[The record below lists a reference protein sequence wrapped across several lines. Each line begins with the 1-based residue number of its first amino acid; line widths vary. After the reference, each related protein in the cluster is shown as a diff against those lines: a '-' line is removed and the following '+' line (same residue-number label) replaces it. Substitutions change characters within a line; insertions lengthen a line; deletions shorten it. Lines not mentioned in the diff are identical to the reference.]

1 MRETVILMYVLGMS
15 ANPRHHA
22 ILETLHTEGR
32 VEVSDVAAAFSVT
45 EVTVRRDL
53 DELARAGV
61 LRRVRGGAVSV
72 LMRGEGLPHSMR
84 RLEHTAAKERIAVA
98 AAALVVDGEAVC
110 VDSGTTAAE
119 LARHLAGRRLTIMP
133 FSIQALTALAG
144 SPTSRIVIPGGSV
157 HPEEGSIVG
166 PLVEQSLRGLRF
178 DTVFLSCCGASIDD
192 GVTAHD
198 LEDAAAKRA
207 MIAAGRRIV
216 LIAEGAK
223 FTRSAMSIICS
234 FRDVD
239 VVVTDDTAPE
249 EILEML
255 RVSGV
260 EVIVA

>member
-1 MRETVILMYVLGMS
+1 MS
-15 ANPRHHA
+15 GNPRHEA
-22 ILETLHTEGR
+22 ILETLHARGR
-32 VEVSDVAAAFSVT
+32 VDVSDVASAFSVS

-53 DELARAGV
+53 DELARAGI

-72 LMRGEGLPHSMR
+72 RMRGEGLPYAMR
-84 RLEHTAAKERIAVA
+84 RLEYAAAKERIAVA

-119 LARHLAGRRLTIMP
+119 VARQLAGRRLTVMP
-133 FSIQALTALAG
+133 FSVQGLEALSGSLTAQIIL
-144 SPTSRIVIPGGSV
+144 PGGSV
-157 HPEEGSIVG
+157 NPEEGSIVG

-207 MIAAGRRIV
+207 MIAAGRRVV

-223 FTRSAMSIICS
+223 FTRSAMSITCS
-234 FRDVD
+234 LRDVD
-239 VVVTDDTAPE
+239 VVVTDDTAPDE
-249 EILEML
+249 VLDEL
-255 RVSGV
+255 RAAGV
-260 EVIVA
+260 EVITV